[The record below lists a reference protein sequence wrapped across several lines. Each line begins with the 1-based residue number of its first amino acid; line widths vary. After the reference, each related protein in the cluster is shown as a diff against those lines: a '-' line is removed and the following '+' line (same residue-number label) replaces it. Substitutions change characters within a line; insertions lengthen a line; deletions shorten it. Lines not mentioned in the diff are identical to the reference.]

1 MDTLHELLK
10 KYWGRTSF
18 LPHQEE
24 IIRSVLEGSDTLAIL
39 ATGGGKSLCYQLPA
53 VRLGGL
59 TLVVSP
65 LISLMKDQIDSLNA
79 RGIPAAAYN
88 SMLGFRDRSKI
99 DEELAAGKLRLLF
112 VSPERCV
119 QPNFLDSLANADV
132 RLIAIDEAH
141 CISEWG
147 HNFRPEYRQLAQLK
161 KCFPDVPV
169 IALTAT
175 AVKDVRA
182 DIARQLGL
190 SQPREFVGS
199 FNRKNIEYRVIP
211 KKNPLVFLAAFIGQ
225 HRDDAGIVY
234 CLSKKETEEIA
245 RELRKRGFSALA
257 YHAGLPAQTREK
269 VQDGFIKGAVR
280 VVCATVAFGMGIDKP
295 DVRYVIHY
303 DLPKSVE
310 SYYQETGRAGR
321 DGKFSECVLLFS
333 RVDYG
338 RVRWMLEHDDNGKQ
352 VKMALCKLQNMVDYC
367 ENTGCRRR
375 FLLGY
380 FGESFSEE
388 NCGSCDTCTDPRTK
402 IDGTVQVRMIAACVQ
417 QLPAKFGIE
426 IISGVLRGTQAGRI
440 RELGLDALPVYGT
453 GRKFSREQYRT
464 WIADLI
470 RQGCLARTGDEYP
483 VISLTAKGFGLLN
496 GKDRIMLPAPV
507 NTVQR
512 SGTRRSASDTVD
524 RTGIPGGVCTGKAD
538 PVGVDDESLFL
549 SLKSLRRLV
558 AERDN
563 VPPYIVFPDRSL
575 REMAQ
580 VRPCSRER
588 FGTIHGVGGIK
599 LDRYGPEFI
608 AEIKKHSSV
617 KVV

>member
-24 IIRSVLEGSDTLAIL
+24 IIRSVLEGNDTLAIL

-53 VRLGGL
+53 LRLGGL
-59 TLVVSP
+59 TLVISP

-88 SMLGFRDRSKI
+88 STLGFWDRSKI
-99 DEELAAGKLRLLF
+99 DEELAAGELRLLF

-119 QPNFLDSLANADV
+119 QPNFLDSLANV
-132 RLIAIDEAH
+132 GLRLIAIDEAH

-147 HNFRPEYRQLAQLK
+147 HNFRPEYRQLARLK
-161 KCFPDVPV
+161 RCFPDVPV

-182 DIARQLGL
+182 DIVRQLGL
-190 SQPREFVGS
+190 SHPRKFVGS

-211 KKNPLVFLAAFIGQ
+211 KKNPLLFLATFIGQ

-245 RELRKRGFSALA
+245 RELRRRGFSALA
-257 YHAGLPAQTREK
+257 YHAGLSATTREK
-269 VQDGFIKGAVR
+269 VQDGFIKGTVR

-303 DLPKSVE
+303 DLPKSIE

-321 DGKFSECVLLFS
+321 DGKFCECVLLFS
-333 RVDYG
+333 RVDSS
-338 RVRWMLEHDDNGKQ
+338 RIRWMLERDGNGGQ
-352 VKMALCKLQNMVDYC
+352 VKRALCKLQEMVDYC
-367 ENTGCRRR
+367 ESTGCRRR
-375 FLLGY
+375 FLLRY
-380 FGESFSEE
+380 FDESLEEE
-388 NCGSCDTCTDPRTK
+388 NCGSCDTCTDPRSE
-402 IDGTVQVRMIAACVQ
+402 IDGTVQAQMIAACVQ

-426 IISGVLRGTQAGRI
+426 IISGVLRGARAKRI
-440 RELGLDALPVYGT
+440 HELGLDALPVYGS
-453 GRKFSREQYRT
+453 GKKFSREEYRT
-464 WIADLI
+464 WIVDLI
-470 RQGCLARTGDEYP
+470 RQGCLARSGDEYP
-483 VISLTAKGFGLLN
+483 VISLTAEGFRLLH
-496 GKDRIMLPAPV
+496 GRDRIMLPGPV
-507 NTVQR
+507 TAEQ
-512 SGTRRSASDTVD
+512 GRRSALDSVS
-524 RTGIPGGVCTGKAD
+524 RPELPPRLCTGEAD
-538 PVGVDDESLFL
+538 PAGVDDETLFL
-549 SLKSLRRLV
+549 SLKSLRSSV
-558 AERDN
+558 ALRDN
-563 VPPYIVFPDRSL
+563 VPPYMVFPDRSL

-608 AEIKKHSSV
+608 AEIKKHSPV
-617 KVV
+617 NAV